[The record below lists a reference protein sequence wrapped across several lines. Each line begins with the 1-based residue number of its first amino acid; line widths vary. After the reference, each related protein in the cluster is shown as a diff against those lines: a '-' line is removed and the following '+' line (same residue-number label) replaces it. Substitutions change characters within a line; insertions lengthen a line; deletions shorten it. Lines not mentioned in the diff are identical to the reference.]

1 MGAKPW
7 GPTSI
12 FMLLNQMVIYIP
24 LILSIVQLYALS
36 FFSNKNSLAL
46 QGLPHAFVY
55 SYHMGILHNCP
66 TNCFRENTTHNN
78 NNNKGPFETV

>member
-46 QGLPHAFVY
+46 QGLPHALSILI
-55 SYHMGILHNCP
+55 SYGNSSQLSY
-66 TNCFRENTTHNN
+66 TSFWREHIIR
-78 NNNKGPFETV
+78 KGPFETV